1 MVTVAYV
8 LAALAAAPTAAP
20 TSLSD
25 DRAPITTRDLVEV
38 REITAPTLSPDGRR
52 IAYRVS
58 HPSVD
63 ANAAQLGWYVVD
75 VTKRGEP
82 IILDG
87 GVERPDAG
95 GTPIESAP
103 LWDADSRGL
112 RFLALKDGI
121 IAIWHWR
128 EDEPLAREIVD
139 DADIVDF
146 GLSVDGTALRYSVG
160 ATRNAIA
167 AAERSA
173 YRDGVLVDG
182 TLNLN
187 QPVAG
192 GVIEDGRRIMRR
204 ISSPWFDNQRILWDA
219 PRTEKSIVPLSP
231 AHLPAPPAPVQDLSS
246 RAADGSRAEIS
257 SDKAVQRLRVT
268 RPDGRSIECTAV
280 PCRSGQLLAL
290 AWAGSDRLVLFEKAM
305 SAREIAWL
313 WTVGASEAKRLAT
326 TSGAL
331 RVPGRPPRCAVGAD
345 ALYCADAQP
354 LEPPRLVRLDFAN
367 GRTHILAEPNHQ
379 LATRVTAK
387 VEPMV
392 WEGGFTGYFLAPSRT
407 TGPLPVVVHYYMCD
421 GFLKGGTG
429 DEIPMLPLVEHG
441 IAVLCINAIR
451 APRAAGMEGSYDL
464 ALKTIGSAIDGLA
477 AQGKIDPARVGIGGL
492 SFGSSVALW
501 SIRKSKRFAA
511 ATVASG
517 QVSQH
522 YYWINALPD
531 RGFTAMLK
539 DYWNLGDPESDLARW
554 KVVSPVWDIQA
565 LDTPLLMQLPESE
578 VQSNVELHA
587 RLKRAGKPV
596 EMFVFADE
604 LHIKYQPAHKRSS
617 YERTLDWY
625 RFWLKGEEDPAPEKV
640 EQYRRW
646 RSLRAGQPLPAPAP

>member
-8 LAALAAAPTAAP
+8 LAALAAAPTDAP
-20 TSLSD
+20 TSLPD

-63 ANAAQLGWYVVD
+63 ANVAQLGWYIVD

-95 GTPIESAP
+95 GTPIEAAP

-128 EDEPLAREIVD
+128 ENEPLAREIVD

-160 ATRNAIA
+160 PTRGAIA

-219 PRTEKSIVPLSP
+219 PRTEKSIVPRSP
-231 AHLPAPPAPVQDLSS
+231 VQLPAPPAPVQDLSS

-257 SDKAVQRLRVT
+257 SDKAVQRIRVT

-290 AWAGSDRLVLFEKAM
+290 AWAGSDRLVLFEKFG

-326 TSGAL
+326 TNGAL

-354 LEPPRLVRLDFAN
+354 LEPPRLVRVDFAN

-379 LATRVTAK
+379 LATRVAAK

-392 WEGGFTGYFLAPSRT
+392 WDGGFTGYFLTPPQATS
-407 TGPLPVVVHYYMCD
+407 PLPVVVHYYMCD

-464 ALKTIGSAIDGLA
+464 ALKTIGAAIDGLA
-477 AQGKIDPARVGIGGL
+477 AQGKIDPGRVGIGGL

-517 QVSQH
+517 QVSPH

-554 KVVSPVWDIQA
+554 KFVSPVWDIEA

-578 VQSNVELHA
+578 VQSNVEFHA

-604 LHIKYQPAHKRSS
+604 LHIKYQPAHKRAS

-625 RFWLKGEEDPAPEKV
+625 RFWLKREEDAAPEKGD
-640 EQYRRW
+640 QYRRW
-646 RSLRAGQPLPAPAP
+646 RKLRAGQSLPAPAP